1 MNVDGYRAADVYYA
15 INSGAFGIVSQYTE
29 DVYELFSAY
38 ESDSI
43 TRTPYNVAHR
53 GCPTVANENSLS
65 GVRYALE
72 NGATH
77 LELDAYLTTDGEVV
91 MMHDSDISRTTNG
104 EGRVESYSLAQLKE
118 FDLDLFEPYE
128 KIPTLNEVLDE
139 IADTDVVLVL
149 EIKSAK
155 TAIVQKVK
163 ELLETYGATDNCVAI
178 TFDKNILA
186 ALRDALP
193 ETPAAYLENSSAV
206 NVNTLSGFLQ
216 TLGEYNA
223 VADKNYE
230 QGTTSSFDRY
240 LKDRGMAGWYWTFKD
255 ESALEIGKKLGFVGL
270 TNNVAETWKDEVR
283 FIKGGKAETFAI
295 GDETELTLTTYA
307 GEEKTVTGEI
317 FYSKKTL
324 GGYYLVSRYNA
335 NGVYLYTQ
343 TYFVNV

>member
-1 MNVDGYRAADVYYA
+1 M
-15 INSGAFGIVSQYTE
+15 S
-29 DVYELFSAY
+29 
-38 ESDSI
+38 
-43 TRTPYNVAHR
+43 
-53 GCPTVANENSLS
+53 
-65 GVRYALE
+65 
-72 NGATH
+72 
-77 LELDAYLTTDGEVV
+77 
-91 MMHDSDISRTTNG
+91 
-104 EGRVESYSLAQLKE
+104 
-118 FDLDLFEPYE
+118 
-128 KIPTLNEVLDE
+128 
-139 IADTDVVLVL
+139 
-149 EIKSAK
+149 
-155 TAIVQKVK
+155 
-163 ELLETYGATDNCVAI
+163 ETYGATDNCVAI

-206 NVNTLSGFLQ
+206 NVNTLSEFLQ